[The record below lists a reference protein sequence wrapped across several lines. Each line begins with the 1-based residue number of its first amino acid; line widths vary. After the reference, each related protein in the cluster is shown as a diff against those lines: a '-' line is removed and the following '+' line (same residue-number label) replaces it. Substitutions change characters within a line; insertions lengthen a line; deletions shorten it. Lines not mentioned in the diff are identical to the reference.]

1 MIVMGTAVLVSVE
14 EYLHTVYRPDC
25 DYVDGVVE
33 ERNLGEYDHARLQ
46 GLLLQWLMALEKR
59 LGVWVVPEQRVR
71 VRPTRYRIPDI
82 CVVVGAEPQEQVF
95 TKPPFLCIEILSV
108 EDRMVRV
115 QERIDDYLEFGVR
128 YVWLINPQTRKAWIY
143 TSEGA
148 REAKDGVLRTVD
160 PEIAVPLSEVLP
172 ER

>member
-46 GLLLQWLMALEKR
+46 GRLLQWLMALEKR
-59 LGVWVVPEQRVR
+59 LGIWVVPEQRVR
-71 VRPTRYRIPDI
+71 VKPARYRIPDI
-82 CVVVGAEPQEQVF
+82 CVVLGAEPQEQIF
-95 TKPPFLCIEILSV
+95 TQPPFLCIEILSV

-143 TSEGA
+143 TSDGA
-148 REAKDGVLRTVD
+148 REAKDGVLRTAN

>member
-59 LGVWVVPEQRVR
+59 LGIWVVLEQRVR
-71 VRPTRYRIPDI
+71 VKPTRYRIPDI
-82 CVVVGAEPQEQVF
+82 CVVVGAEPQEQAF

-143 TSEGA
+143 TSDGA
-148 REAKDGVLRTVD
+148 REAKDGVLRTAA

-172 ER
+172 EH

>member
-14 EYLHTVYRPDC
+14 EYLHAVYRPDC

-33 ERNLGEYDHARLQ
+33 ERNLGEYDHGKLQ
-46 GLLLQWLMALEKR
+46 GELIIYLGALRKR
-59 LGVWVVPEQRVR
+59 LGIHVVPEQRVR
-71 VRPTRYRIPDI
+71 VKPTRYRIPDI

-128 YVWLINPQTRKAWIY
+128 YVWVINPQTRKAWIY
-143 TSEGA
+143 TSDGA
-148 REAKDGVLRTVD
+148 REAKDGVLRTAN

>member
-1 MIVMGTAVLVSVE
+1 MIFMGTAVLVSVE

-46 GLLLQWLMALEKR
+46 GLLLQWLMRLEKR

-71 VRPTRYRIPDI
+71 VKPTRYRIPDI
-82 CVVVGAEPQEQVF
+82 CVVLGAEPQEQIF
-95 TKPPFLCIEILSV
+95 TQPPFLCIEILSV

-143 TSEGA
+143 TSDGA

-172 ER
+172 EH

>member
-1 MIVMGTAVLVSVE
+1 MGTAVLVSVE

-25 DYVDGVVE
+25 DYIDGVVE

-46 GLLLQWLMALEKR
+46 GLLLQWLMGLEKR
-59 LGVWVVPEQRVR
+59 LKVWVVPEQRVR
-71 VRPTRYRIPDI
+71 VKPARYRIPDI
-82 CVVVGAEPQEQVF
+82 CVVVGPEPREQVF
-95 TKPPFLCIEILSV
+95 TQPPFLCIEILSV

-115 QERIDDYLEFGVR
+115 QERIDDYLEFGVG
-128 YVWLINPQTRKAWIY
+128 YVWVINPQTRKAWIY

-148 REAKDGVLRTVD
+148 REAKDGVLRTAD